1 MADSNAQW
9 RRIKKID
16 ITCHAFVV
24 FRMAELWNR
33 KGKTKLTLII
43 GYSVRTAG
51 DLETMKH
58 YLHLQ
63 LGNGRWKLSSV
74 KLNGQ
79 WQLQSTVSAQ
89 RTIGIRQIWLILKW
103 WRIDVNGLVF
113 QYISTDRVNATA
125 AVISNLLSLH
135 TEKLR
140 CRSLFIAFK
149 GLKDTLGL

>member
-24 FRMAELWNR
+24 FRIAELWNR

-51 DLETMKH
+51 ELETMKH

-89 RTIGIRQIWLILKW
+89 RTIGKYGLSWN
-103 WRIDVNGLVF
+103 DGLVF
-113 QYISTDRVNATA
+113 QYISTDRVNTTA

-140 CRSLFIAFK
+140 CRSLFIAFF
-149 GLKDTLGL
+149 GGGGELKDTLGL